1 MGNLTIVAKSLGVS
15 RTAVFNWV
23 QEYELKGIVEE
34 ARENRLDFVESA
46 LDNLIKKGDTAA
58 IIFFLKTQG
67 RSRGYSE
74 KVDVEHTGKDGG
86 AIQFDVKQMTTDEL
100 RKIISS
106 ARDSITR
113 ISSQTDD

>member
-1 MGNLTIVAKSLGVS
+1 MKRPSVETIKNTISQAMGNLTIVAKSLGVS

-46 LDNLIKKGDTAA
+46 LDNRIKKGDTTA

-67 RSRGYSE
+67 RGRGYAEQSQE
-74 KVDVEHTGKDGG
+74 NKPTIIIQNGKDLP
-86 AIQFDVKQMTTDEL
+86 DE
-100 RKIISS
+100 
-106 ARDSITR
+106 
-113 ISSQTDD
+113 

>member
-1 MGNLTIVAKSLGVS
+1 MKRPSVETIKNTISQAMGNLTIVAKSLGVS

-74 KVDVEHTGKDGG
+74 KVDVEHTGKDGEPLTLR
-86 AIQFDVKQMTTDEL
+86 IEIIKPDVD
-100 RKIISS
+100 KIE
-106 ARDSITR
+106 
-113 ISSQTDD
+113 